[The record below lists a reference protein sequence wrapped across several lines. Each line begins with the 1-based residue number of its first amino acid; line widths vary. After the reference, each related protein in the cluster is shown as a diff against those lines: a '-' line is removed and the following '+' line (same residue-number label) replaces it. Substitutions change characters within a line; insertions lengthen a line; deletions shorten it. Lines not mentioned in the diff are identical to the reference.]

1 MRIVVD
7 ARLYGPKTAKGLG
20 RYLEQLLLGLKE
32 QDQTNDYVILLSTE
46 NFNEFTE
53 APRFKK
59 VLAPW
64 RWYSLAEQFYLP
76 RLIKKLKPDLVHFP
90 HFNVPLFYRGKFIVT
105 IHDVLLRR
113 HHSRRASTLG
123 PLKFWLKKQLY
134 LWVIGSAIRR
144 ARQIITVSQFTK
156 QEILHFYHVPE
167 SKISVVYEGLT
178 KLEKT
183 GEISADKEALLRYNI
198 SKPYLLYVGNA
209 YPHKNL
215 DFLLRAW
222 PKISQFFSGQLVL
235 VGHEDYFYQQLKNLA
250 TELDL
255 GSSILFLGYVPD
267 VDLAALYRLAKL
279 YVFPSLYEGFGLPL
293 LEAMNY
299 GLPIVASDIPC
310 LREIA
315 GTAAEYFDPND
326 QNDLVEKFKNLLVN
340 QDRQNELRQ
349 AGQKQCQKYRWPE
362 TVAEHLKIY
371 HDFSQK

>member
-1 MRIVVD
+1 MRIVID

-32 QDQTNDYVILLSTE
+32 QDQINDYVVLLSAE
-46 NFNEFTE
+46 NFDEFT
-53 APRFKK
+53 ATPRFKK

-90 HFNVPLFYRGKFIVT
+90 HFNVPLWYRGKFIVT

-134 LWVIGSAIRR
+134 LWVIGSAIHR
-144 ARQIITVSQFTK
+144 AQKIITVSEFTK
-156 QEILHFYHVPE
+156 QEILHFYPVSA
-167 SKISVVYEGLT
+167 SKISVIYEGLT

-183 GEISADKEALLRYNI
+183 GENLADKEALLRYNI
-198 SKPYLLYVGNA
+198 TKPYLLYVGNA

-222 PKISQFFSGQLVL
+222 PKIGQFFSGRLVL
-235 VGHEDYFYQQLKNLA
+235 VGREDYFYQQLKNLV
-250 TELDL
+250 TKL
-255 GSSILFLGYVPD
+255 GLGHSVVFLGYVPD
-267 VDLAALYRLAKL
+267 ADLAALYRSAEL

-299 GLPIVASDIPC
+299 GLPIVASDTPC
-310 LREIA
+310 LKEIA
-315 GTAAEYFDPND
+315 GGAAEYFNPQAPD
-326 QNDLVEKFKNLLVN
+326 DLVEKIKNLLAN
-340 QDRQNELRQ
+340 QDRQNQFRQ
-349 AGQKQCQKYRWPE
+349 KGQAQCQKYRWPE